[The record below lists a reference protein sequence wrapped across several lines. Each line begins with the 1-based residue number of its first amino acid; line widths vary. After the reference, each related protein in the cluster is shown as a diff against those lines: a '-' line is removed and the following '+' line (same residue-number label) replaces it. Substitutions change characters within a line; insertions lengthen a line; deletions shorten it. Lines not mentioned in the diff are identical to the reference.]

1 MYSGRTFLEMKQWD
15 RQIGKVYVEYHPT
28 DKNQYRTIRVAWN
41 PYLNNK
47 YPQTSNYVTGTPP
60 EGLEVASPLML
71 SQLRRV
77 PPSAPF

>member
-28 DKNQYRTIRVAWN
+28 DKNH
-41 PYLNNK
+41 K
-47 YPQTSNYVTGTPP
+47 YHQTSNYVTGTPP

-71 SQLRRV
+71 SQLRRM
-77 PPSAPF
+77 PPTMPF